1 LFIGGS
7 GARACCVA
15 REQEKL
21 QPIAPAER
29 SRLDNPVQITY
40 RMACP
45 DDSRDIARL
54 MCIAGGGV
62 YEFLFDDLIPFV
74 TAVDLLSS
82 GIGGENYPISY
93 RNCYVASLGRDG
105 EIVAAANVFPADL
118 LKEDHYVLFGSERHD
133 HIRPMLEL
141 QDWGSMFL
149 NSLAV
154 SDAYRGFGIGATLL
168 GWAESRAAEAGHDR
182 LSLHVWADNIPAVN
196 FYEARRFVRVGIAR
210 IPTHPRLPHTGGS
223 ILMRHVIS
231 AGGTVAAGSI

>member
-1 LFIGGS
+1 MS
-7 GARACCVA
+7 V
-15 REQEKL
+15 K
-21 QPIAPAER
+21 
-29 SRLDNPVQITY
+29 ITY
-40 RMACP
+40 RMASP

-82 GIGGENYPISY
+82 GIGSEHYPISY
-93 RNCYVASLGRDG
+93 RNCCVASVGHDG
-105 EIVAAANVFPADL
+105 GIVAAANVFPADL
-118 LKEDHYVLFGSERHD
+118 LREDHYVLLGSERHN

-154 SDAYRGFGIGATLL
+154 NDAHRGSGIGAALL
-168 GWAESRAAEAGHDR
+168 DWAEARTAEAGYNR

-196 FYEARRFVRVGIAR
+196 FYAARRFVQVGIAR
-210 IPTHPRLPHTGGS
+210 IPAHPRLPHIGGS
-223 ILMRHVIS
+223 ILMRRAIS
-231 AGGTVAAGSI
+231 TGGSIAAGSI

>member
-1 LFIGGS
+1 MP
-7 GARACCVA
+7 V
-15 REQEKL
+15 
-21 QPIAPAER
+21 ER
-29 SRLDNPVQITY
+29 SHLEKPVQIVY
-40 RMACP
+40 RMAGP
-45 DDSRDIARL
+45 DDSRDIARF
-54 MCIAGGGV
+54 MCMSGGGV

-82 GIGGENYPISY
+82 GIGGEQYPISY
-93 RNCYVASLGRDG
+93 RNCCVASLGHDG

-118 LKEDHYVLFGSERHD
+118 LKEDHYVLLGSERHN

-154 SDAYRGFGIGATLL
+154 SDARRGFGIGATLL
-168 GWAESRAAEAGHDR
+168 GWAEARATEAGYDR

-210 IPTHPRLPHTGGS
+210 IPAHPRLPHIGGS
-223 ILMRHVIS
+223 ILMRHAIS
-231 AGGTVAAGSI
+231 GDRMIAANSI

>member
-1 LFIGGS
+1 M
-7 GARACCVA
+7 
-15 REQEKL
+15 
-21 QPIAPAER
+21 
-29 SRLDNPVQITY
+29 DNPVQITY

-154 SDAYRGFGIGATLL
+154 SDAYRGFGIGAALL

-223 ILMRHVIS
+223 ILMRHVIP